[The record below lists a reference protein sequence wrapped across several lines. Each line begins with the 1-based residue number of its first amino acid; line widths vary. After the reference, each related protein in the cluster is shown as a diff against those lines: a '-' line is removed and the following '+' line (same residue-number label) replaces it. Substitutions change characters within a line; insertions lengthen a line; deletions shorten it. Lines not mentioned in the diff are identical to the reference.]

1 MKNIAIT
8 LLIVLLVAA
17 LGLYL
22 VAFQVRETESALVI
36 RFGEAVRQYKDEP
49 GLKFKW
55 PVPIEQLVK
64 YDSRLRVYNAELD
77 ETTTKGAV
85 PIIVHTYI
93 VWRVDEPL
101 TFFKAVGT
109 VREANSKLY
118 SQISDVQNRVIG
130 RHSFGEFVN
139 SDKSKIKFGEI
150 EQEMLDE
157 LKNAVGE
164 DYGIEIKTL
173 GIKRLMVAKDV
184 TQSVFS
190 RMQAERARRTEATVA
205 QGNAEATAIRSDAD
219 MKKTEILA
227 AAESR
232 AMEIRGKGDA
242 EAAKYYEM
250 LEADEELAMFLR
262 DIKALK
268 TTLEKK
274 ATIVISADTEPFNLL
289 REMPKIKPG
298 ESIKTDN

>member
-8 LLIVLLVAA
+8 LLILLLVSA
-17 LGLYL
+17 LGLYVL
-22 VAFQVRETESALVI
+22 AFQVRETESALV
-36 RFGEAVRQYKDEP
+36 VRLGKPVREVKDP
-49 GLKFKW
+49 GLEFKW
-55 PVPIEQLVK
+55 PAPIERVYK
-64 YDSRLRVYNAELD
+64 FDSRLRVYTAEFT

-85 PIIVHTYI
+85 PIIVHTYV
-93 VWRVDEPL
+93 VWRVAEPL
-101 TFFKAVGT
+101 AFFNAVGT

-139 SDKSKIKFGEI
+139 SDQSKIQFDKI

-157 LKNAVGE
+157 LKITLGQG
-164 DYGIEIKTL
+164 YGIEIKTL
-173 GIKRLMVAKDV
+173 GIMRLMVAKDV
-184 TQSVFS
+184 TQSVFA
-190 RMQAERARRTEATVA
+190 RMQAERTRRTEATISQGSA
-205 QGNAEATAIRSDAD
+205 QATAIRSDAE

-242 EAAKYYEM
+242 EAARYYEM

-262 DIKALK
+262 DLKALK
-268 TTLEKK
+268 TILEKK
-274 ATIVISADTEPFNLL
+274 STVVISAETEPFNLL
-289 REMPKIKPG
+289 REMPKIKPKDSKQAD
-298 ESIKTDN
+298 E